1 MYQHQPYTLHPPPLP
16 RNPPQPTE
24 RHIPIT
30 VSVPL
35 ESPYSLVPYQPNIQN
50 PSTNCAASSSST
62 AISPCSASS
71 ISYRKRQRTGQV
83 PFPSSSATSTID
95 IDDTLMELPSG
106 EV

>member
-83 PFPSSSATSTID
+83 PFPSSSATSTIVP
-95 IDDTLMELPSG
+95 LWNCPQ
-106 EV
+106 VKFN